1 MLFMRQ
7 IKFEIRNILK
17 SRFLLI
23 MAILVIVA
31 AVAIPVIGYFSNSG
45 NGGGI
50 IEPTYYPV
58 RDVAY
63 VNSAGNYKGDYYE
76 GPKGEAITVNGV
88 TIEVDNPFYWQLSS
102 LLQEKVY
109 YESNQIPLNYP
120 ETQDLLL
127 ELIAAEISYNLRF
140 AQAVTRSQD
149 YRVDLAWRGTESLS
163 DLFFYGQNDV
173 QEEVL
178 LEASYYRKG
187 MDPEAFKAKFI
198 NITAAER
205 LAGLAKADEYL
216 AMIYAI
222 VDNDDFPKYIDF
234 RLGME
239 NDQII
244 ELKANIAIQ
253 EQAIIENPTQE
264 ESLNQIIESLKKQI
278 ELIETNNIPLLN
290 YRLEKNIRP
299 GEAIWQNAALSEIE
313 NSRNQLV
320 YLVIMSEEE
329 WNQNARPE
337 GKFDYYYGN
346 GSQTY
351 QEYVAAMQR
360 QIDQLNKTIIIAQKS
375 LDANQPDMKYVPEGA
390 RNRTVQFLE
399 YSIIVAL
406 FGVLLGGW
414 LIASEFQQGTI
425 RLLMIRPKTRTKILL
440 AKFFAALL
448 VCLAVDLAGSL
459 LNMLSNGVLF
469 GFGDFANPI
478 FSVAGQTSFFI
489 YFVPRFLAC
498 LLPILFAFTLSF
510 MFSVVARNIA
520 VSIAVPIIF
529 LIGSI
534 IMMGILGYS
543 NSMTWLAYTPIPFI
557 QISAF
562 FQRYSSVQ
570 NLIQNG
576 VKISLAYGIALLLA
590 LSAVFTLVSLVVFK
604 KRDIAN

>member
-1 MLFMRQ
+1 MFFRQ
-7 IKFEIRNILK
+7 IRFEIRNILK

-23 MAILVIVA
+23 IAILVIA
-31 AVAIPVIGYFSNSG
+31 ASVAIPVIGYFTRSG

-58 RDVAY
+58 RDIAY
-63 VNSAGNYKGDYYE
+63 AGPAVNYKGDYYE
-76 GPKGEAITVNGV
+76 GPKGESITVNGV
-88 TIEVDNPFYWQLSS
+88 TITSDNPFYWQLSS
-102 LLQEKVY
+102 LLQEKSY
-109 YESNQIPLNYP
+109 YENNQVPLNYP

-127 ELIAAEISYNLRF
+127 ELIAAEIDYNLRF
-140 AQAVTRSQD
+140 ARSVTRSQD
-149 YRVDLAWRGTESLS
+149 YRVDLSWRGTESVT
-163 DLFFYGQNDV
+163 DLFFYSRNDV
-173 QEEVL
+173 REEVL

-187 MDPEAFKAKFI
+187 MDPETFKAKYI

-205 LAGLAKADEYL
+205 LAGIAKADEYL
-216 AMIYAI
+216 AMVYSI
-222 VDNDDFPKYIDF
+222 VDNDDFPKYIAF
-234 RLGME
+234 RLDLE
-239 NDQII
+239 NDQIV

-253 EQAIIENPTQE
+253 EQAIIDNPSQE
-264 ESLNQIIESLKKQI
+264 DSLNQIIESLKKQI
-278 ELIETNNIPLLN
+278 EMIETNNIPLLK

-299 GEAIWQNAALSEIE
+299 GENIWQNAALSDIE

-320 YLVIMSEEE
+320 YMVIMSEEE
-329 WNQNARPE
+329 WNQNSGPRD
-337 GKFDYYYGN
+337 KIDYYGYG
-346 GSQTY
+346 GQTTY

-375 LDANQPDMKYVPEGA
+375 LDANKPDMKYVPEGA

-399 YSIIVAL
+399 YSVIVAL

-459 LNMLSNGVLF
+459 LHIISNGVLF
-469 GFGDFANPI
+469 GFGDYANPI
-478 FSVAGQTSFFI
+478 YSVAGATGFFA
-489 YFVPRFLAC
+489 YYLPRLLAC
-498 LLPILFAFTLSF
+498 LLPILFAFTLAF

-534 IMMGILGYS
+534 ITMGIYAYS
-543 NSMTWLAYTPIPFI
+543 TSMTWLAYTPIPFI
-557 QISAF
+557 QLSAF
-562 FQRYSSVQ
+562 FQQYSSVQ
-570 NLIQNG
+570 TLIQNG
-576 VKISLAYGIALLLA
+576 VKISLTYGILLLFA
-590 LSAVFTLVSLVVFK
+590 MSVVFTLISLAVFK